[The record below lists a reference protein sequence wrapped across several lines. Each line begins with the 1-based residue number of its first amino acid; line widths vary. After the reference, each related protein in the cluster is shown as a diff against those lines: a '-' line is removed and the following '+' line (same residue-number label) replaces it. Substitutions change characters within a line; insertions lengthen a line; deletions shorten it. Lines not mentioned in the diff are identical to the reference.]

1 MVTSSALLVPGI
13 FGTRYFPATGRLK
26 VRLWVCGLAAR
37 GECQRYS
44 SAGDRARRSGADEVN
59 STWPSLGGLE
69 LVTRGQAWT
78 ADVIQRISTLVPL
91 MIVTLLGNVVIIV
104 VLTCSRRHNISS
116 RVNIFIINLAI
127 GDLTVLTCTMTTE
140 VSFIVSTCLKPF
152 ALLFYQSLSVALKL
166 LPTGILEY

>member
-1 MVTSSALLVPGI
+1 VPPITGPGGLELTNSA
-13 FGTRYFPATGRLK
+13 
-26 VRLWVCGLAAR
+26 
-37 GECQRYS
+37 
-44 SAGDRARRSGADEVN
+44 
-59 STWPSLGGLE
+59 WPSLGGLE

-104 VLTCSRRHNISS
+104 VLTCSRRHNVSS

-140 VSFIVSTCLKPF
+140 VRLI
-152 ALLFYQSLSVALKL
+152 
-166 LPTGILEY
+166 